1 MPLILTLFK
10 STCHNLNT
18 IQIKGA
24 VMFEKLGRTLFR
36 RRKGVLAGFIVVTIA
51 AGVIGSLVFARLEGG
66 GYSDPNSDSYKAAN
80 YLTDTFKVK
89 DPAIIFIIDA
99 GKSVADPAVAAEV
112 APIEAE
118 LRNRPGVER
127 TLSYW
132 SAGGAKQLVSS
143 DGNAAYLFIYGTEAD
158 LTSLDK
164 LASELQKKYDGEV
177 GNLRIYVGGFSTF
190 NNAINERISSDLKFA
205 EAISI
210 PLTFLFLLFVFGGLI
225 ASAMPVVVAIS
236 AILGAFVI
244 LYLISLATGVSIFAL
259 NLITGLGMGLGIDY
273 SLLIVNRFREELHS
287 GKSVEESVVQ
297 TVKTA
302 GRTVFFSGITV
313 MISLASL
320 MFFPQMFLKSFGYGG
335 VAVVAVAI
343 LGALVP
349 LPAILALL
357 GSRIDKFVVR
367 KSAITPKEDGRW
379 AHTARFVMKR
389 PVAVVFLSLLIL
401 GTLASP
407 IKDIVFSQVDTR
419 VLPAS
424 DKAAIAAQVGLDKFP
439 GEQANPIEI
448 VIPNGTSKLVA
459 INSFV
464 SELANVPGVINIAAP
479 ETVGTDIRI
488 AAIHSMGARSPAAEK
503 MITEIRAL
511 NVPEGTL
518 VGGVAAD
525 YADSQIG
532 IAKKLPLALGWIAI
546 GTLILL
552 FMFTGS
558 IILPIKA
565 VILNLL
571 SLSATLG
578 AMTWIFIGDNFTWLV
593 GSFTN
598 TGSIDTSI
606 VILIAVVAFGLS
618 MDYEVFL
625 LSRIKE
631 EHDAGHSNV
640 ESVALGLQKSARII
654 TAAAV
659 ILSTVFAI
667 FMTSGVTSIK
677 AMGFGVAFAILLDA
691 TLVRALLVP
700 ALMRLFGERNWWAP
714 KALKRFTIS
723 H

>member
-1 MPLILTLFK
+1 
-10 STCHNLNT
+10 
-18 IQIKGA
+18 
-24 VMFEKLGRTLFR
+24 MFEKLGHFLVR
-36 RRKGVLAGFIVVTIA
+36 RRKAVLAGFIVATIA
-51 AGVIGSLVFARLEGG
+51 AGVIGSLVLARLEGG
-66 GYSDPNSDSYKAAN
+66 GYSDPNSDSSKAAT

-89 DPAIIFIIDA
+89 DPAIIFIVDA

-112 APIEAE
+112 APIEAD
-118 LRNRPGVER
+118 LRSMPDIAK

-132 SAGGAKQLVSS
+132 SAGGAKQLMSE
-143 DGNAAYLFIYGTEAD
+143 DGNAAYLFIYGDEAD
-158 LTSLDK
+158 PTLLSG
-164 LASELQKKYDGEV
+164 LASDLRKKYDGQV
-177 GNLRIYVGGFSTF
+177 GNLRIYVGGIATF
-190 NNAINERISSDLKFA
+190 NDAINKRISSDLKFA

-225 ASAMPVVVAIS
+225 ASAMPVIVAVS
-236 AILGAFVI
+236 AILGAFLI
-244 LYLISLATGVSIFAL
+244 LYLISLVTGVSIFAL
-259 NLITGLGMGLGIDY
+259 NLVTGLGMGLGIDY
-273 SLLIVNRFREELHS
+273 SLLMVNRFREELHA
-287 GKSVEESVVQ
+287 GKSVEESVAQ

-313 MISLASL
+313 MISLAAL
-320 MFFPQMFLKSFGYGG
+320 TFFPQMFLKSFGYAG
-335 VAVVAVAI
+335 VSVVAIAI
-343 LGALVP
+343 LGALIP

-357 GSRIDKFVVR
+357 GNKIDKFVVR
-367 KSAITPKEDGRW
+367 KSAIVPKEDGRW
-379 AHTARFVMKR
+379 AHTARYVMKR
-389 PVAVVFLSLLIL
+389 PVAVVVLSLLIL

-424 DKAAIAAQVGLDKFP
+424 DKAAIAAKVGQDKFP
-439 GEQANPIEI
+439 GEQANPVEI
-448 VIPNGTSKLVA
+448 VIPNGTTKMVD

-464 SELANVPGVINIAAP
+464 SDLANVPGIINIGAP
-479 ETVGTDIRI
+479 ETVGSDVRI
-488 AAIHSMGARSPAAEK
+488 AAIHSMSARSPAAEN
-503 MITEIRAL
+503 MIIKIREL
-511 NVPEGTL
+511 KVPEGTL

-546 GTLILL
+546 GTLLLL

-565 VILNLL
+565 LILNLL

-578 AMTWIFIGDNFTWLV
+578 VMTWIFIGDNLTWLV

-631 EHDAGHSNV
+631 EHDAGHSNI

-659 ILSTVFAI
+659 ILSVVFAI
-667 FMTSGVTSIK
+667 FVTSGVTSIK

>member
-1 MPLILTLFK
+1 
-10 STCHNLNT
+10 
-18 IQIKGA
+18 
-24 VMFEKLGRTLFR
+24 MFEKLGRFLVR
-36 RRKGVLAGFIVVTIA
+36 RRKAVLAGFIVATIA
-51 AGVIGSLVFARLEGG
+51 AGVVGSLVFARLEGG

-118 LRNRPGVER
+118 LRNRPGVES

-273 SLLIVNRFREELHS
+273 SLLMVNRFREELKS
-287 GKSVEESVVQ
+287 GKSVEESVTQ

-335 VAVVAVAI
+335 VAVVAIAI
-343 LGALVP
+343 VGALIP

-357 GSRIDKFVVR
+357 GTKIDKFVVR

-379 AHTARFVMKR
+379 AHTARYVMKR
-389 PVAVVFLSLLIL
+389 PVAVVVLSLLIL
-401 GTLASP
+401 GTVASP

-424 DKAAIAAQVGLDKFP
+424 DKAAIAAKVGQDKFP
-439 GEQANPIEI
+439 GEQANPVEI
-448 VIPNGTSKLVA
+448 VIPNGTTKMIE

-464 SELANVPGVINIAAP
+464 SDLANVPGIINIGAP
-479 ETVGTDIRI
+479 ETVGSDVRI
-488 AAIHSMGARSPAAEK
+488 AAIHSMSARSPEAEN
-503 MITEIRAL
+503 MIIKIREL
-511 NVPEGTL
+511 KVPEGTL

-532 IAKKLPLALGWIAI
+532 IAKTLPLALGWIAI

-578 AMTWIFIGDNFTWLV
+578 AMTWIFIGGNMNWLV

-631 EHDAGHSNV
+631 EHDAGHSNI

-659 ILSTVFAI
+659 ILSVVFAI

>member
-1 MPLILTLFK
+1 
-10 STCHNLNT
+10 
-18 IQIKGA
+18 
-24 VMFEKLGRTLFR
+24 MFEKLGRTLFR
-36 RRKGVLAGFIVVTIA
+36 RRKAVLAGFIVATIA
-51 AGVIGSLVFARLEGG
+51 AGVIGSLVFSRLEGG

-118 LRNRPGVER
+118 LRNRPGVES

-143 DGNAAYLFIYGTEAD
+143 DGNAAYLFIYGAEAD

-225 ASAMPVVVAIS
+225 ASAMPVVVAVS

-244 LYLISLATGVSIFAL
+244 LYLISLATGVSIFSL

-273 SLLIVNRFREELHS
+273 SLLMVNRFREELHS
-287 GKSVEESVVQ
+287 GKSVEESVAQ

-335 VAVVAVAI
+335 VAVVAIAI
-343 LGALVP
+343 LGALIP

-357 GSRIDKFVVR
+357 GTKIDKFVVR

-401 GTLASP
+401 GTIASP

-448 VIPNGTSKLVA
+448 VIPNGTSKMVA

-464 SELANVPGVINIAAP
+464 SELANIPGVMNIGAP
-479 ETVGTDIRI
+479 ETVGTDVRI
-488 AAIHSMGARSPAAEK
+488 AAIHSMGARTPAAEK

-532 IAKKLPLALGWIAI
+532 IAKTLPIALGWIAV

-578 AMTWIFIGDNFTWLV
+578 AMTWIFIGGNLTWLV

-631 EHDAGHSNV
+631 EHDAGHSNI

-659 ILSTVFAI
+659 ILSVVFAI

>member
-1 MPLILTLFK
+1 
-10 STCHNLNT
+10 
-18 IQIKGA
+18 
-24 VMFEKLGRTLFR
+24 MFEKLGRTLFR
-36 RRKGVLAGFIVVTIA
+36 RRKAVLAGFIVATIA
-51 AGVIGSLVFARLEGG
+51 AGVIGSLVFSRLEGG
-66 GYSDPNSDSYKAAN
+66 GYSDPNSDSYKAVN

-118 LRNRPGVER
+118 LRNRPGVET

-132 SAGGAKQLVSS
+132 SSGGAKQLVSE

-225 ASAMPVVVAIS
+225 ASAMPVVVAVS

-273 SLLIVNRFREELHS
+273 SLLMVNRFREELHS
-287 GKSVEESVVQ
+287 GKSVEESVAQ

-335 VAVVAVAI
+335 VAVVAIAI
-343 LGALVP
+343 LGALIP

-357 GSRIDKFVVR
+357 GTKIDKFVVR

-401 GTLASP
+401 GTIASP

-424 DKAAIAAQVGLDKFP
+424 DKAAIAAQVGLEKFP

-448 VIPNGTSKLVA
+448 VIPNGTSKMVA

-464 SELANVPGVINIAAP
+464 SDLANIPGVMNIGAP
-479 ETVGTDIRI
+479 ETVGTDVRI
-488 AAIHSMGARSPAAEK
+488 AAIHSMGARTPAAEK

-532 IAKKLPLALGWIAI
+532 IAKTLPIALGWIAV

-578 AMTWIFIGDNFTWLV
+578 AMTWIFIGGHLTWLV

-659 ILSTVFAI
+659 ILSVVFAI

-677 AMGFGVAFAILLDA
+677 TMGFGVAFAILLDA

>member
-1 MPLILTLFK
+1 
-10 STCHNLNT
+10 
-18 IQIKGA
+18 
-24 VMFEKLGRTLFR
+24 MFEKLGHFLVR
-36 RRKGVLAGFIVVTIA
+36 RRKSVLAGFIVATIA
-51 AGVIGSLVFARLEGG
+51 AGVVGSLVFARLEGG
-66 GYSDPNSDSYKAAN
+66 GYSDPGSDSYKAAT

-112 APIEAE
+112 APIEAD
-118 LRNRPGVER
+118 LRSMPDIAK

-132 SAGGAKQLVSS
+132 SAGGAKQLMSA
-143 DGNAAYLFIYGTEAD
+143 DGNSAYLFIYGHDSDPT
-158 LTSLDK
+158 LLSS
-164 LASELQKKYDGEV
+164 LASDLQKKYDGKV
-177 GNLRIYVGGFSTF
+177 GNLRIYVGGIAMF
-190 NNAINERISSDLKFA
+190 NDAINKKISGDLKFA
-205 EAISI
+205 EIISI

-225 ASAMPVVVAIS
+225 ASAMPVVVAVS
-236 AILGAFVI
+236 AILGAFLI
-244 LYLISLATGVSIFAL
+244 LYLISLFTGVSIFAL
-259 NLITGLGMGLGIDY
+259 NLVTGMGMGLGIDY
-273 SLLIVNRFREELHS
+273 SLLMVNRFREELHA
-287 GKSVEESVVQ
+287 GKSVEEAVAT

-313 MISLASL
+313 MISLAAL
-320 MFFPQMFLKSFGYGG
+320 MFFPQMFLKSFGYAG
-335 VAVVAVAI
+335 VSVVAIAI
-343 LGALVP
+343 LGALIP

-357 GSRIDKFVVR
+357 GTKIDKFVVR
-367 KSAITPKEDGRW
+367 KSSITPKEDGRW
-379 AHTARFVMKR
+379 AHTARYVMKR
-389 PVAVVFLSLLIL
+389 PVAVVVLSLLIL

-407 IKDIVFSQVDTR
+407 IKDIVFSQADTR

-424 DKAAIAAQVGLDKFP
+424 NKAAIATQVGLEKFP

-448 VIPNGTSKLVA
+448 VIPNGTSKMVE
-459 INSFV
+459 INSFA
-464 SELANVPGVINIAAP
+464 SDLANVPGVVAVGAP
-479 ETVGTDIRI
+479 ETAGTDIRI
-488 AAIHSMGARSPAAEK
+488 AAIHSMGARSPAAEN
-503 MITEIRAL
+503 MIKEIRAL
-511 NVPEGTL
+511 TVPEGTL

-532 IAKKLPLALGWIAI
+532 IAKKLSFALLWIALG
-546 GTLILL
+546 TLLLL

-578 AMTWIFIGDNFTWLV
+578 VLTWIFIGGNMNWLV

-598 TGSIDTSI
+598 TGSIDTSM

-631 EHDAGHSNV
+631 EHDAGHSNI

-659 ILSTVFAI
+659 ILAVVFAI
-667 FMTSGVTSIK
+667 FVTSGVTSIK
-677 AMGFGVAFAILLDA
+677 TMGFGVAFAILLDA

>member
-1 MPLILTLFK
+1 
-10 STCHNLNT
+10 
-18 IQIKGA
+18 
-24 VMFEKLGRTLFR
+24 MFEKLGHTLFR
-36 RRKGVLAGFIVVTIA
+36 RRKAVLAGFIVATIA

-66 GYSDPNSDSYKAAN
+66 GYSDPNSDSSKAAT

-118 LRNRPGVER
+118 LRNRPGVAS

-132 SAGGAKQLVSS
+132 SAGGAKQLASE
-143 DGNAAYLFIYGTEAD
+143 DGNSAYLFIYSTDAD
-158 LTSLDK
+158 LTSLDS

-190 NNAINERISSDLKFA
+190 NNAINKRISSDLKFA

-357 GSRIDKFVVR
+357 GTKIDKFVVR

-448 VIPNGTSKLVA
+448 VIPNGTSKLVV

-464 SELANVPGVINIAAP
+464 SELANVPGVINIGAP
-479 ETVGTDIRI
+479 ETVGADIRI

-578 AMTWIFIGDNFTWLV
+578 VMTWIFIGGNFTWLV

>member
-1 MPLILTLFK
+1 
-10 STCHNLNT
+10 
-18 IQIKGA
+18 
-24 VMFEKLGRTLFR
+24 MFEKLGHTLFR
-36 RRKGVLAGFIVVTIA
+36 RRKAVLAGFIVATIA

-66 GYSDPNSDSYKAAN
+66 GYSDPNSDSSKAAT

-99 GKSVADPAVAAEV
+99 GKSVADPTVAAEV

-118 LRNRPGVER
+118 LRNRPGVAN

-132 SAGGAKQLVSS
+132 SAGGAKQLASE
-143 DGNAAYLFIYGTEAD
+143 DGNSAYLFIYGTDAD
-158 LTSLDK
+158 LTSLDS

-190 NNAINERISSDLKFA
+190 NNAINKRISSDLKFA

-357 GSRIDKFVVR
+357 GTKIDKFVVR
-367 KSAITPKEDGRW
+367 KGAITPKEDGRW

-464 SELANVPGVINIAAP
+464 SELANVPGVINIGAP

-532 IAKKLPLALGWIAI
+532 IAKNLPLALGWIAI

>member
-1 MPLILTLFK
+1 
-10 STCHNLNT
+10 
-18 IQIKGA
+18 
-24 VMFEKLGRTLFR
+24 MFEKLGRTLFR
-36 RRKGVLAGFIVVTIA
+36 RRKAVLAGFIVATIA

-66 GYSDPNSDSYKAAN
+66 GYSDPNSDSYKAVN

-118 LRNRPGVER
+118 LRNRPGVET

-132 SAGGAKQLVSS
+132 SSGGAKQLVSE

-225 ASAMPVVVAIS
+225 ASAMPVVVAVS

-273 SLLIVNRFREELHS
+273 SLLMVNRFREELHS
-287 GKSVEESVVQ
+287 GKSVEESVAQ

-335 VAVVAVAI
+335 VAVVAIAI
-343 LGALVP
+343 LGALIP

-357 GSRIDKFVVR
+357 GTKIDKFVVR

-401 GTLASP
+401 GTIASP

-424 DKAAIAAQVGLDKFP
+424 DKAAIAAQVGLEKFP

-448 VIPNGTSKLVA
+448 VIPNGTSKMVA

-464 SELANVPGVINIAAP
+464 SELANIPGVMNIGAP
-479 ETVGTDIRI
+479 ETVGTDVRI
-488 AAIHSMGARSPAAEK
+488 AAIHSMGARTPAAEK

-532 IAKKLPLALGWIAI
+532 IAKTLPLALGWIAV

-578 AMTWIFIGDNFTWLV
+578 AMTWIFIGGHLTWLV
-593 GSFTN
+593 GTFTN

-631 EHDAGHSNV
+631 EHDAGHSNI

-659 ILSTVFAI
+659 ILSVVFAI

-677 AMGFGVAFAILLDA
+677 TMGFGVAFAILLDA

>member
-1 MPLILTLFK
+1 
-10 STCHNLNT
+10 
-18 IQIKGA
+18 
-24 VMFEKLGRTLFR
+24 MFEKLGRTLFR
-36 RRKGVLAGFIVVTIA
+36 RRKAVLAGFIVSTIA
-51 AGVIGSLVFARLEGG
+51 AGVLGSLVFARLEGG

-118 LRNRPGVER
+118 LRNRPGVES

-132 SAGGAKQLVSS
+132 SAGGAKELVSN

-164 LASELQKKYDGEV
+164 LAAELQKKYDGEV

-273 SLLIVNRFREELHS
+273 SLLMVNRFREELHS
-287 GKSVEESVVQ
+287 GKSVEEAVTQ

-335 VAVVAVAI
+335 VAVVAIAI
-343 LGALVP
+343 LGALIP

-357 GSRIDKFVVR
+357 GTKIDKFVVR
-367 KSAITPKEDGRW
+367 KGAITPKEDGRW

-389 PVAVVFLSLLIL
+389 PVAVVFISLLIL
-401 GTLASP
+401 GTIASP

-424 DKAAIAAQVGLDKFP
+424 DKAAIAAQVGLEKFP
-439 GEQANPIEI
+439 GEQANPIEV
-448 VIPNGTSKLVA
+448 VIPNGASKMVA

-464 SELANVPGVINIAAP
+464 SELANVPGVINIGAP
-479 ETVGTDIRI
+479 ETVGTDVRI
-488 AAIHSMGARSPAAEK
+488 AAIHSMGARTPAAEK

-525 YADSQIG
+525 YADSQMG
-532 IAKKLPLALGWIAI
+532 IAEKLPLALGWIAI

-631 EHDAGHSNV
+631 EHDAGHPNV

-714 KALKRFTIS
+714 KALKRFTIN

>member
-1 MPLILTLFK
+1 
-10 STCHNLNT
+10 
-18 IQIKGA
+18 
-24 VMFEKLGRTLFR
+24 MFEKLGHFLVR
-36 RRKGVLAGFIVVTIA
+36 RRKSVLAGFIVTTIA

-66 GYSDPNSDSYKAAN
+66 GYSDPGSDSYKAAD
-80 YLTDTFKVK
+80 YLTETFKVK

-112 APIEAE
+112 APIEAG
-118 LRNRPGVER
+118 LRSMPDVDK

-132 SAGGAKQLVSS
+132 SAGGAKQLMSA
-143 DGNAAYLFIYGTEAD
+143 DGNSAYLFIYGHDANPV
-158 LTSLDK
+158 LLSG
-164 LASELQKKYDGEV
+164 LASDLQKKYDGKI
-177 GNLRIYVGGFSTF
+177 GNLRIYVGGIATF
-190 NNAINERISSDLKFA
+190 NDAINKKISNDLKIA

-210 PLTFLFLLFVFGGLI
+210 PLTFIFLLFVFGGLI
-225 ASAMPVVVAIS
+225 ASAMPVVVAVS
-236 AILGAFVI
+236 AILGAFLI
-244 LYLISLATGVSIFAL
+244 LYLISLFTGVSIFAL
-259 NLITGLGMGLGIDY
+259 NLVTGMGMGLGIDY
-273 SLLIVNRFREELHS
+273 SLLMVNRFREELHS
-287 GKSVEESVVQ
+287 GKSVEEAVAQ

-313 MISLASL
+313 MISLAAL
-320 MFFPQMFLKSFGYGG
+320 MFFPQMFLKSFGYAG
-335 VAVVAVAI
+335 VSVVAIAI
-343 LGALVP
+343 LGALIP

-357 GSRIDKFVVR
+357 GTKIDKFVVR
-367 KSAITPKEDGRW
+367 KSSITPKQDGRW
-379 AHTARFVMKR
+379 AHTARYVMKR
-389 PVAVVFLSLLIL
+389 PVSVVVLSLLIL

-407 IKDIVFSQVDTR
+407 IKDIVFSQADTR

-424 DKAAIAAQVGLDKFP
+424 NKAAIASQVGLDKFP

-448 VIPNGTSKLVA
+448 IIPNGTTNMVGV
-459 INSFV
+459 NSFV
-464 SELANVPGVINIAAP
+464 SNLANVSGVIAVGAP
-479 ETVGTDIRI
+479 ETAGTDIRI
-488 AAIHSMGARSPAAEK
+488 AAVHSMGARSPAAEK
-503 MITEIRAL
+503 MIKEIRSL
-511 NVPEGTL
+511 NVAKGTL

-546 GTLILL
+546 GTLLLL

-578 AMTWIFIGDNFTWLV
+578 VLTWIFIGGNLNWLV

-598 TGSIDTSI
+598 TGTIDTSM

-631 EHDAGHSNV
+631 EHDSGHSNI

-659 ILSTVFAI
+659 ILAVVFAI
-667 FMTSGVTSIK
+667 FVTSGVTSIK
-677 AMGFGVAFAILLDA
+677 TMGFGVAFAILLDA

>member
-1 MPLILTLFK
+1 
-10 STCHNLNT
+10 
-18 IQIKGA
+18 
-24 VMFEKLGRTLFR
+24 MFEKLGHFLVR
-36 RRKGVLAGFIVVTIA
+36 RRKAVLAGFIVSTIA
-51 AGVIGSLVFARLEGG
+51 AGVVGSLVLARLEGG
-66 GYSDPNSDSYKAAN
+66 GYSDPNSDSSKAAT

-89 DPAIIFIIDA
+89 DPAIIFIVDA

-112 APIEAE
+112 APIEAD
-118 LRNRPGVER
+118 LRSMPDIAK

-132 SAGGAKQLVSS
+132 SAGGAKQLMSE
-143 DGNAAYLFIYGTEAD
+143 DGNAAYLFIYGDEAD
-158 LTSLDK
+158 PTLLSG
-164 LASELQKKYDGEV
+164 LASDLRKKYDGQV
-177 GNLRIYVGGFSTF
+177 GNLRIYVGGIATF
-190 NNAINERISSDLKFA
+190 NDAINKRISSDLKFA

-225 ASAMPVVVAIS
+225 ASAMPVIVAVS
-236 AILGAFVI
+236 AILGAFLI
-244 LYLISLATGVSIFAL
+244 LYLISLVTGVSIFAL
-259 NLITGLGMGLGIDY
+259 NLVTGLGMGLGIDY
-273 SLLIVNRFREELHS
+273 SLLMVNRFREELHA
-287 GKSVEESVVQ
+287 GKSVEESVAQ

-313 MISLASL
+313 MISLAAL
-320 MFFPQMFLKSFGYGG
+320 TFFPQMFLKSFGYAG
-335 VAVVAVAI
+335 VSVVAIAI
-343 LGALVP
+343 LGALIP

-357 GSRIDKFVVR
+357 GNKIDKFVVR
-367 KSAITPKEDGRW
+367 KSAIVPKEDGRW
-379 AHTARFVMKR
+379 AHTARYVMKR
-389 PVAVVFLSLLIL
+389 PVAVVVLSLLIL

-424 DKAAIAAQVGLDKFP
+424 DKAAIAAKVGQDKFP
-439 GEQANPIEI
+439 GEQANPVEI
-448 VIPNGTSKLVA
+448 VIPNGTTKMVD

-464 SELANVPGVINIAAP
+464 SDLANVPGIINIGAP
-479 ETVGTDIRI
+479 ETVGSDVRI
-488 AAIHSMGARSPAAEK
+488 AAIHSMSARSPEAEN
-503 MITEIRAL
+503 MIIKIREL
-511 NVPEGTL
+511 KVPEGTL

-546 GTLILL
+546 GTLLLL

-565 VILNLL
+565 LILNLL

-578 AMTWIFIGDNFTWLV
+578 VMTWIFIGDNLTWLV

-631 EHDAGHSNV
+631 EHDAGHSNI

-659 ILSTVFAI
+659 ILSVVFAI
-667 FMTSGVTSIK
+667 FVTSGVTSIK

>member
-1 MPLILTLFK
+1 
-10 STCHNLNT
+10 
-18 IQIKGA
+18 
-24 VMFEKLGRTLFR
+24 MFEKLGHFLVR
-36 RRKGVLAGFIVVTIA
+36 RRKSVLAGFIVATIA

-118 LRNRPGVER
+118 LRNRPGVET

-132 SAGGAKQLVSS
+132 SAGGAKQLVSE

-259 NLITGLGMGLGIDY
+259 NLVTGLGMGLGIDY
-273 SLLIVNRFREELHS
+273 SLLMVNRFREELHS
-287 GKSVEESVVQ
+287 GKNVEESVAQ

-335 VAVVAVAI
+335 VAVVAIAI
-343 LGALVP
+343 VGALIP

-357 GSRIDKFVVR
+357 GTKIDKFVVR

-401 GTLASP
+401 GTIASP

-424 DKAAIAAQVGLDKFP
+424 DKAAIAAQVGLEKFP

-448 VIPNGTSKLVA
+448 VIPNGTSKMVA

-464 SELANVPGVINIAAP
+464 SELANIPGVMNIGAP
-479 ETVGTDIRI
+479 ETVGTDVRI
-488 AAIHSMGARSPAAEK
+488 AAIHSMGARTPAAEK

-532 IAKKLPLALGWIAI
+532 IAKTLPLALGWIAV

-578 AMTWIFIGDNFTWLV
+578 AMTWIFIGGHLTWLV

-631 EHDAGHSNV
+631 EHDAGHSNI

-659 ILSTVFAI
+659 ILSVVFAI

-677 AMGFGVAFAILLDA
+677 TMGFGVAFAILLDA

>member
-1 MPLILTLFK
+1 
-10 STCHNLNT
+10 
-18 IQIKGA
+18 
-24 VMFEKLGRTLFR
+24 MFEKLGHFLVR
-36 RRKGVLAGFIVVTIA
+36 RRKSVLAGFIVATIA
-51 AGVIGSLVFARLEGG
+51 AGVVGSLVFARLEGG
-66 GYSDPNSDSYKAAN
+66 GYSDPGSDSYKAAT

-112 APIEAE
+112 APIEAD
-118 LRNRPGVER
+118 LRSMPDIAK

-132 SAGGAKQLVSS
+132 SAGGAKQLMSA
-143 DGNAAYLFIYGTEAD
+143 DGNSAYLFIYGHDSDPT
-158 LTSLDK
+158 LLSS
-164 LASELQKKYDGEV
+164 LASDLQKKYDGKV
-177 GNLRIYVGGFSTF
+177 GNLRIYVGGIAMF
-190 NNAINERISSDLKFA
+190 NDAINKKISGDLKFA
-205 EAISI
+205 EIISI

-225 ASAMPVVVAIS
+225 ASAMPVVVAVS
-236 AILGAFVI
+236 AILGAFLI
-244 LYLISLATGVSIFAL
+244 LYLISLFTGVSIFAL
-259 NLITGLGMGLGIDY
+259 NLVTGMGMGLGIDY
-273 SLLIVNRFREELHS
+273 SLLMVNRFREELHA
-287 GKSVEESVVQ
+287 GKSVEEAVAT

-313 MISLASL
+313 MISLAAL
-320 MFFPQMFLKSFGYGG
+320 MFFPQMFLKSFGYAG
-335 VAVVAVAI
+335 VSVVAIAI
-343 LGALVP
+343 LGALIP

-357 GSRIDKFVVR
+357 GTKIDKFIVR
-367 KSAITPKEDGRW
+367 KSSITPKEDGRW
-379 AHTARFVMKR
+379 AHTARYVMKR
-389 PVAVVFLSLLIL
+389 PVAVVVLSLLIL

-407 IKDIVFSQVDTR
+407 IKDIVFSQADTR

-424 DKAAIAAQVGLDKFP
+424 NKAAIASQVGLEKFP

-448 VIPNGTSKLVA
+448 VIPNGTSKMVE
-459 INSFV
+459 INSFA
-464 SELANVPGVINIAAP
+464 SDLANVPGVVAVGAP
-479 ETVGTDIRI
+479 ETAGTDIRI
-488 AAIHSMGARSPAAEK
+488 AAIHSMGARSPEAEK
-503 MITEIRAL
+503 MIKEIRAL
-511 NVPEGTL
+511 TVPEGTL

-532 IAKKLPLALGWIAI
+532 IAKKLPLALLWIAL
-546 GTLILL
+546 GTLLLL

-578 AMTWIFIGDNFTWLV
+578 VLTWIFIGGNMNWLV

-598 TGSIDTSI
+598 TGSIDTSM

-631 EHDAGHSNV
+631 EHDAGHSNI

-659 ILSTVFAI
+659 ILAVVFAI
-667 FMTSGVTSIK
+667 FVTSGVTSIK
-677 AMGFGVAFAILLDA
+677 TMGFGVAFAILLDA

-714 KALKRFTIS
+714 KALKRFTIN

>member
-1 MPLILTLFK
+1 
-10 STCHNLNT
+10 
-18 IQIKGA
+18 
-24 VMFEKLGRTLFR
+24 MFEKLGHTLFR
-36 RRKGVLAGFIVVTIA
+36 RRKAVLAGFIVATIA

-66 GYSDPNSDSYKAAN
+66 GYSDPNSDSSKAAT

-118 LRNRPGVER
+118 LRNRPGVAS

-132 SAGGAKQLVSS
+132 SAGGAKQLASE
-143 DGNAAYLFIYGTEAD
+143 DGNSAYLFIYGTESD

-164 LASELQKKYDGEV
+164 LAAELQKKYDGEV

-190 NNAINERISSDLKFA
+190 NNAINKRISSDLKFA

-357 GSRIDKFVVR
+357 GTKIDKFVVR

-464 SELANVPGVINIAAP
+464 SELANVPGVINIGAP
-479 ETVGTDIRI
+479 ETVGADIRI

-578 AMTWIFIGDNFTWLV
+578 VMTWIFIGDNFTWLV

>member
-1 MPLILTLFK
+1 
-10 STCHNLNT
+10 
-18 IQIKGA
+18 
-24 VMFEKLGRTLFR
+24 MFEKLGRTLFR
-36 RRKGVLAGFIVVTIA
+36 RRKAVLAGFIVATIA
-51 AGVIGSLVFARLEGG
+51 AGVIGSLVFSRLEGG
-66 GYSDPNSDSYKAAN
+66 GYSDPNSDSYKAVN

-118 LRNRPGVER
+118 LRNRPGVET

-132 SAGGAKQLVSS
+132 SSGGAKQLVSE

-225 ASAMPVVVAIS
+225 ASAMPVVVAVS

-244 LYLISLATGVSIFAL
+244 LYLISLATGVSIFSL

-273 SLLIVNRFREELHS
+273 SLLMVNRFREELHS
-287 GKSVEESVVQ
+287 GKSVEESVAQ

-335 VAVVAVAI
+335 VAVVAIAI
-343 LGALVP
+343 LGALIP

-357 GSRIDKFVVR
+357 GTKIDKFVVR

-401 GTLASP
+401 GTIASP

-424 DKAAIAAQVGLDKFP
+424 DKAAIAAQVGLEKFP

-448 VIPNGTSKLVA
+448 VIPNGTSKMVA

-464 SELANVPGVINIAAP
+464 SELANIPGVMNIGAP
-479 ETVGTDIRI
+479 ETVGTDVRI
-488 AAIHSMGARSPAAEK
+488 AAIHSMGARTPAAET

-532 IAKKLPLALGWIAI
+532 IAKTLPIALGWIAV

-578 AMTWIFIGDNFTWLV
+578 AMTWIFIGDNLTWLV

-631 EHDAGHSNV
+631 EHDAGHSNI

-659 ILSTVFAI
+659 ILSVVFAI

-677 AMGFGVAFAILLDA
+677 TMGFGVAFAILLDA

>member
-1 MPLILTLFK
+1 
-10 STCHNLNT
+10 
-18 IQIKGA
+18 
-24 VMFEKLGRTLFR
+24 MFEKLGHALVR
-36 RRKGVLAGFIVVTIA
+36 RRKAVLAGFIVTTIA
-51 AGVIGSLVFARLEGG
+51 AGVVGSLVFARLEGG
-66 GYSDPNSDSYKAAN
+66 GYSDPGSDSWKAAT

-112 APIEAE
+112 APIEAD
-118 LRNRPGVER
+118 LRSIPDIAK

-132 SAGGAKQLVSS
+132 SAGGAKQLMSE
-143 DGNAAYLFIYGTEAD
+143 DGDAAYLFIYGRDAD
-158 LTSLDK
+158 PTLLSS
-164 LASELQKKYDGEV
+164 LASNLQKKYDGKI
-177 GNLRIYVGGFSTF
+177 GNLRIYVGGFSMF
-190 NNAINERISSDLKFA
+190 NAEINKKISSDLKFA

-225 ASAMPVVVAIS
+225 ASAMPVIVAVS
-236 AILGAFVI
+236 AILGAFLI
-244 LYLISLATGVSIFAL
+244 LYLISLITGVSIFAL
-259 NLITGLGMGLGIDY
+259 NLVTGLGMGLGIDY
-273 SLLIVNRFREELHS
+273 SLLMVNRFREELHA
-287 GKSVEESVVQ
+287 GKSVEEAVAQ
-297 TVKTA
+297 TVATA
-302 GRTVFFSGITV
+302 GKTVFFSGITV

-320 MFFPQMFLKSFGYGG
+320 MFFPQMFLKSFGYAG
-335 VAVVAVAI
+335 VSVVAIAI
-343 LGALVP
+343 LGALIP

-357 GSRIDKFVVR
+357 GTKIDKFVVR

-379 AHTARFVMKR
+379 AHTARYVMKR
-389 PVAVVFLSLLIL
+389 PVAVVVLSLLIL
-401 GTLASP
+401 GTLTSP

-424 DKAAIAAQVGLDKFP
+424 NRAAITAQVGLEKFP

-448 VIPNGTSKLVA
+448 IIPNGTAKMVE
-459 INSFV
+459 INTFV
-464 SELANVPGVINIAAP
+464 SDLANIPGVVAVGAP
-479 ETVGTDIRI
+479 ETAGTDIRI
-488 AAIHSMGARSPAAEK
+488 AAIHSMSARSPAAEN
-503 MITEIRAL
+503 MIIKIREL
-511 NVPEGTL
+511 KVPEGTL

-532 IAKKLPLALGWIAI
+532 IAKKLPLALLWIAL
-546 GTLILL
+546 GTLLLL

-571 SLSATLG
+571 SLSATMGVL
-578 AMTWIFIGDNFTWLV
+578 TWIFIGGNLNWLV

-606 VILIAVVAFGLS
+606 AILIAVVAFGLS

-631 EHDAGHSNV
+631 EHDAGHSNI

-659 ILSTVFAI
+659 ILSVVFAI
-667 FMTSGVTSIK
+667 FMTSGITSIK
-677 AMGFGVAFAILLDA
+677 TMGFGVAFAILLDA

>member
-1 MPLILTLFK
+1 
-10 STCHNLNT
+10 
-18 IQIKGA
+18 
-24 VMFEKLGRTLFR
+24 MFEKLGHFLVR
-36 RRKGVLAGFIVVTIA
+36 RRKSVLAGFIVATIA
-51 AGVIGSLVFARLEGG
+51 AGVVGSLVFARLEGG
-66 GYSDPNSDSYKAAN
+66 GYSDPGSDSYKAAT

-112 APIEAE
+112 APIEAD
-118 LRNRPGVER
+118 LRSMPDIAK

-132 SAGGAKQLVSS
+132 SAGGAKQLMSA
-143 DGNAAYLFIYGTEAD
+143 DGNSAYLFIYGHDSDPT
-158 LTSLDK
+158 LLSS
-164 LASELQKKYDGEV
+164 LASDLQKKYDGKV
-177 GNLRIYVGGFSTF
+177 GNLKIYVGGIAMF
-190 NNAINERISSDLKFA
+190 NDAINKKISGDLKFA
-205 EAISI
+205 EIISI

-225 ASAMPVVVAIS
+225 ASAMPVVVAVS
-236 AILGAFVI
+236 AILGAFLI
-244 LYLISLATGVSIFAL
+244 LYLISLFTGVSIFAL
-259 NLITGLGMGLGIDY
+259 NLVTGMGMGLGIDY
-273 SLLIVNRFREELHS
+273 SLLMVNRFREELHA
-287 GKSVEESVVQ
+287 GKSVEEAVAT

-313 MISLASL
+313 MISLAAL
-320 MFFPQMFLKSFGYGG
+320 MFFPQMFLKSFGYAG
-335 VAVVAVAI
+335 VSVVAIAI
-343 LGALVP
+343 LGALIP

-357 GSRIDKFVVR
+357 GTKIDKFVVR
-367 KSAITPKEDGRW
+367 KSSITPKEDGRW
-379 AHTARFVMKR
+379 AHTARYVMKR
-389 PVAVVFLSLLIL
+389 PVAVVVLSLLIL

-407 IKDIVFSQVDTR
+407 IKDIVFSQADTR

-424 DKAAIAAQVGLDKFP
+424 NKAAIATQVGLEKFP
-439 GEQANPIEI
+439 GQQANPIEI
-448 VIPNGTSKLVA
+448 VIPNGTSKMVE
-459 INSFV
+459 INSFA
-464 SELANVPGVINIAAP
+464 SDLANVPGVVAVGAP
-479 ETVGTDIRI
+479 ETAGTDIRI
-488 AAIHSMGARSPAAEK
+488 AAIHSMGARSPEAEK
-503 MITEIRAL
+503 MIKEIRAL
-511 NVPEGTL
+511 TVPEGTL

-532 IAKKLPLALGWIAI
+532 IAKKLPLALLWIAL
-546 GTLILL
+546 GTLLLL

-578 AMTWIFIGDNFTWLV
+578 VLTWIFIGGNMNWLV

-598 TGSIDTSI
+598 TGSIDTSM

-631 EHDAGHSNV
+631 EHDAGHSNI

-659 ILSTVFAI
+659 ILAVVFAI
-667 FMTSGVTSIK
+667 FVTSGVTSIK
-677 AMGFGVAFAILLDA
+677 TMGFGVAFAILLDA

-714 KALKRFTIS
+714 KALKRFTIN

>member
-1 MPLILTLFK
+1 
-10 STCHNLNT
+10 
-18 IQIKGA
+18 
-24 VMFEKLGRTLFR
+24 MFEKLGHVLVR
-36 RRKGVLAGFIVVTIA
+36 RRKSVLAGFIVAVIA

-66 GYSDPNSDSYKAAN
+66 GYSDPKSDSWKAAT

-99 GKSVADPAVAAEV
+99 GKSVSDPAVAAEV
-112 APIEAE
+112 APIEAD
-118 LRNRPGVER
+118 LRAEPEIAK

-132 SAGGAKQLVSS
+132 SAGGAKQLVSA
-143 DGNAAYLFIYGTEAD
+143 DGNSAYLFIYGHKAD
-158 LTSLDK
+158 PTLLSSLSGK
-164 LASELQKKYDGEV
+164 LQEKYDKKI

-190 NNAINERISSDLKFA
+190 NHAVNTKISGDLALA
-205 EAISI
+205 ESISI

-225 ASAMPVVVAIS
+225 ASAMPVVVGVS
-236 AILGAFVI
+236 AILGSFLI
-244 LYLISLATGVSIFAL
+244 LYLISLFTGVSIFAL
-259 NLITGLGMGLGIDY
+259 NLVTGMGMGLGIDY
-273 SLLIVNRFREELHS
+273 SLLMVNRFREELHA
-287 GKSVEESVVQ
+287 GKTVEESVAQ

-302 GRTVFFSGITV
+302 GKTVFFSGITV

-320 MFFPQMFLKSFGYGG
+320 MFFPQMFLKSFGYAG
-335 VAVVAVAI
+335 VSVVAVAI
-343 LGALVP
+343 IGALIP

-357 GSRIDKFVVR
+357 GTKIDKFVVR

-389 PVAVVFLSLLIL
+389 PVAVVVLSLLVL

-407 IKDIVFSQVDTR
+407 LKDIVFSQVDTR

-424 DKAAIAAQVGLDKFP
+424 NKAAIAAKVGLDKFP
-439 GEQANPIEI
+439 GQQGNPIEI
-448 VIPNGTSKLVA
+448 IIPAGTTKMTEV
-459 INSFV
+459 NNFV
-464 SELANVPGVINIAAP
+464 SNLANVPGVVAVGAP
-479 ETVGTDIRI
+479 EIAGTDIRI
-488 AAIHSMGARSPAAEK
+488 AAIHSMSSRSPAAEK
-503 MITEIRAL
+503 MIKEIRAL
-511 NVPEGTL
+511 RVPSGTL

-532 IAKKLPLALGWIAI
+532 IAKRLPLALLWIAI
-546 GTLILL
+546 GTLLLL

-578 AMTWIFIGDNFTWLV
+578 VLSWIFIGGHFNWLV

-598 TGSIDTSI
+598 TGTIDTSM

-631 EHDAGHSNV
+631 EHDAGHSNI
-640 ESVALGLQKSARII
+640 ESVAIGLQRSARII

-659 ILSTVFAI
+659 ILSVVFAI
-667 FMTSGVTSIK
+667 FVTSGVTSIK
-677 AMGFGVAFAILLDA
+677 TMGFGVAFAILLDA

-714 KALKRFTIS
+714 KALKRFTIN

>member
-1 MPLILTLFK
+1 
-10 STCHNLNT
+10 
-18 IQIKGA
+18 
-24 VMFEKLGRTLFR
+24 
-36 RRKGVLAGFIVVTIA
+36 
-51 AGVIGSLVFARLEGG
+51 
-66 GYSDPNSDSYKAAN
+66 
-80 YLTDTFKVK
+80 
-89 DPAIIFIIDA
+89 
-99 GKSVADPAVAAEV
+99 
-112 APIEAE
+112 
-118 LRNRPGVER
+118 
-127 TLSYW
+127 
-132 SAGGAKQLVSS
+132 
-143 DGNAAYLFIYGTEAD
+143 
-158 LTSLDK
+158 
-164 LASELQKKYDGEV
+164 
-177 GNLRIYVGGFSTF
+177 
-190 NNAINERISSDLKFA
+190 
-205 EAISI
+205 
-210 PLTFLFLLFVFGGLI
+210 
-225 ASAMPVVVAIS
+225 
-236 AILGAFVI
+236 
-244 LYLISLATGVSIFAL
+244 
-259 NLITGLGMGLGIDY
+259 MGLGIDY
-273 SLLIVNRFREELHS
+273 SLLIVNRFREELKS
-287 GKSVEESVVQ
+287 GKSVEEAVAQ

-335 VAVVAVAI
+335 VAVVAIAI
-343 LGALVP
+343 VGALIP

-357 GSRIDKFVVR
+357 GTKIDKFVVR

-401 GTLASP
+401 GTIASP

-424 DKAAIAAQVGLDKFP
+424 DKAAIAAQVGLEKFP

-448 VIPNGTSKLVA
+448 IVPNGTTKMVA

-464 SELANVPGVINIAAP
+464 SDLANVPGVMDIGAP

-488 AAIHSMGARSPAAEK
+488 AAIHSMGARTPAAEK

-532 IAKKLPLALGWIAI
+532 IAEKLPLALGWIAI

-578 AMTWIFIGDNFTWLV
+578 AMTWIFIGGHLTWLV

-631 EHDAGHSNV
+631 EHDAGHSNI

-654 TAAAV
+654 TAAAA
-659 ILSTVFAI
+659 ILSVVFAI

>member
-1 MPLILTLFK
+1 
-10 STCHNLNT
+10 
-18 IQIKGA
+18 
-24 VMFEKLGRTLFR
+24 MFEKLGHTLFR
-36 RRKGVLAGFIVVTIA
+36 RRKAVLAGFIVATIA

-66 GYSDPNSDSYKAAN
+66 GYSDPNSDSSKAAT

-118 LRNRPGVER
+118 LRNRPGVAS

-132 SAGGAKQLVSS
+132 SAGGAKQLASE
-143 DGNAAYLFIYGTEAD
+143 DGNSAYLFIYSTDAD
-158 LTSLDK
+158 LTSLDS

-190 NNAINERISSDLKFA
+190 NNAINKRISSDLKFA

-349 LPAILALL
+349 LPAILAML

-424 DKAAIAAQVGLDKFP
+424 DKAAIAAQVGLGKFP

-464 SELANVPGVINIAAP
+464 SELANVPGVINIGAP

-578 AMTWIFIGDNFTWLV
+578 VMTWIFIGDNFTWLV

>member
-1 MPLILTLFK
+1 
-10 STCHNLNT
+10 
-18 IQIKGA
+18 
-24 VMFEKLGRTLFR
+24 MFEKLGRTLFR
-36 RRKGVLAGFIVVTIA
+36 RRKAVLAGFIVATIA

-66 GYSDPNSDSYKAAN
+66 GYSDPNSDSYKAVN

-118 LRNRPGVER
+118 LRNRPGVES

-225 ASAMPVVVAIS
+225 ASAMPVVVAVS

-273 SLLIVNRFREELHS
+273 SLLMVNRFREELHS
-287 GKSVEESVVQ
+287 GKSVEESVAQ

-313 MISLASL
+313 MISL
-320 MFFPQMFLKSFGYGG
+320 
-335 VAVVAVAI
+335 
-343 LGALVP
+343 
-349 LPAILALL
+349 
-357 GSRIDKFVVR
+357 
-367 KSAITPKEDGRW
+367 EDGRW

-401 GTLASP
+401 GTIASP

-424 DKAAIAAQVGLDKFP
+424 DKAAIAAQVGLEKFP

-448 VIPNGTSKLVA
+448 VIPNGTSKMVA

-464 SELANVPGVINIAAP
+464 SDLANIPGVMNIGAP
-479 ETVGTDIRI
+479 ETVGTDVRI
-488 AAIHSMGARSPAAEK
+488 AAIHSMGARTPAAEK

-532 IAKKLPLALGWIAI
+532 IAKTLPIALGWIAV

-578 AMTWIFIGDNFTWLV
+578 AMTWIFIGGHLTWLV

-631 EHDAGHSNV
+631 EHDAGHSNI

-659 ILSTVFAI
+659 ILSVVFAI

-677 AMGFGVAFAILLDA
+677 TMGFGVAFAILLDA

>member
-1 MPLILTLFK
+1 
-10 STCHNLNT
+10 
-18 IQIKGA
+18 
-24 VMFEKLGRTLFR
+24 MFEKLGHFLVR
-36 RRKGVLAGFIVVTIA
+36 RRKAVLAGFIVATIA
-51 AGVIGSLVFARLEGG
+51 AGVVGSLVFARLEGG

-118 LRNRPGVER
+118 LRNRPGVES

-273 SLLIVNRFREELHS
+273 SLLMVNRFREELKS
-287 GKSVEESVVQ
+287 GKSVEESVTQ

-335 VAVVAVAI
+335 VAVVAIAI
-343 LGALVP
+343 VGALIP

-357 GSRIDKFVVR
+357 GTKIDKFVVR

-379 AHTARFVMKR
+379 AHTARYVMKR
-389 PVAVVFLSLLIL
+389 PVAVVVLSLLIL
-401 GTLASP
+401 GTVASP

-424 DKAAIAAQVGLDKFP
+424 DKAAIAAKVGQDKFP
-439 GEQANPIEI
+439 GEQANPVEI
-448 VIPNGTSKLVA
+448 VIPNGTTKMVE

-464 SELANVPGVINIAAP
+464 SDLANVPGIINIGAP
-479 ETVGTDIRI
+479 ETVGSDVRI
-488 AAIHSMGARSPAAEK
+488 AAIHSMGARSPEAEN
-503 MITEIRAL
+503 MIIKIREL
-511 NVPEGTL
+511 KVPEGTL

-532 IAKKLPLALGWIAI
+532 IAKTLPLALGWIAI

-565 VILNLL
+565 LILNLL

-578 AMTWIFIGDNFTWLV
+578 AMTWIFIGDNLTWLV

-631 EHDAGHSNV
+631 EHDAGHSNI

-659 ILSTVFAI
+659 ILSVVFAI

-714 KALKRFTIS
+714 KALKRFTIN

>member
-1 MPLILTLFK
+1 
-10 STCHNLNT
+10 
-18 IQIKGA
+18 
-24 VMFEKLGRTLFR
+24 MFEKLGHVLVR
-36 RRKGVLAGFIVVTIA
+36 RRKAVLAGFIVATIG
-51 AGVIGSLVFARLEGG
+51 AGVIGSLIFARLEGG
-66 GYSDPNSDSYKAAN
+66 GYSDPGSDSSKAAT
-80 YLTDTFKVK
+80 YLTDTFKVQ

-112 APIEAE
+112 ALIEAD
-118 LRNRPGVER
+118 LRSMPDIAK

-132 SAGGAKQLVSS
+132 SAGGAKQLVSE
-143 DGNAAYLFIYGTEAD
+143 DGNAAYLFIYGHDAD
-158 LTSLDK
+158 PTLLSG
-164 LASELQKKYDGEV
+164 LASILQEKYDGKI
-177 GNLRIYVGGFSTF
+177 GNLRIYVGGFSMF
-190 NNAINERISSDLKFA
+190 NDAINKKISGDLKLA

-225 ASAMPVVVAIS
+225 ASAMPVVVAVS
-236 AILGAFVI
+236 AILGAFLI
-244 LYLISLATGVSIFAL
+244 LYLISLVTGVSIFAL
-259 NLITGLGMGLGIDY
+259 NLVTGLGMGLGIDY
-273 SLLIVNRFREELHS
+273 SLLMVNRFREELHA
-287 GKSVEESVVQ
+287 GKSVEESVAQ

-302 GRTVFFSGITV
+302 GKTVFFSGVTV

-320 MFFPQMFLKSFGYGG
+320 MFFPQMFLKSFGYAG
-335 VAVVAVAI
+335 VSVVAVAI
-343 LGALVP
+343 LGALIP

-357 GSRIDKFVVR
+357 GTKIDKFVVR
-367 KSAITPKEDGRW
+367 RGAITPKEDGRW
-379 AHTARFVMKR
+379 AHTARFVMRR
-389 PVAVVFLSLLIL
+389 PVSVVVLSLLIL
-401 GTLASP
+401 GTLAAP
-407 IKDIVFSQVDTR
+407 LKDIVFSQVDTR

-424 DKAAIAAQVGLDKFP
+424 NKAAIAAQVGLEKFP

-448 VIPNGTSKLVA
+448 IIPNGTTKMVA
-459 INSFV
+459 INNFV
-464 SELANVPGVINIAAP
+464 SSLANIPGVVAVGAP
-479 ETVGTDIRI
+479 ETVGADIRI
-488 AAIHSMGARSPAAEK
+488 AAIHSMSARTPAAEK
-503 MITEIRAL
+503 MITEIRNL
-511 NVPEGTL
+511 KVPEGAL

-525 YADSQIG
+525 FADSQIG
-532 IAKKLPLALGWIAI
+532 IAKKLPLALLWIAI
-546 GTLILL
+546 GTLLLL

-578 AMTWIFIGDNFTWLV
+578 VLTWIFIGGNLNWLV

-598 TGSIDTSI
+598 TGTIDTSI
-606 VILIAVVAFGLS
+606 AILIAVVAFGLS

-631 EHDAGHSNV
+631 EHDAGHSNI

-659 ILSTVFAI
+659 ILSVVFAI

-677 AMGFGVAFAILLDA
+677 SMGFGVAFAILLDA

-700 ALMRLFGERNWWAP
+700 ALMRLFGEYNWWAP

>member
-1 MPLILTLFK
+1 
-10 STCHNLNT
+10 
-18 IQIKGA
+18 
-24 VMFEKLGRTLFR
+24 MFEKLGRTLFR
-36 RRKGVLAGFIVVTIA
+36 RRKGVLAGFIVATIA

-66 GYSDPNSDSYKAAN
+66 GYSDPNSDSYKAAE

-118 LRNRPGVER
+118 LRNRPGVES

-143 DGNAAYLFIYGTEAD
+143 DGNAAYLFIYGTDAD

-210 PLTFLFLLFVFGGLI
+210 PLTFIFLLFVFGGLI

-273 SLLIVNRFREELHS
+273 SLLMVNRFREELKS
-287 GKSVEESVVQ
+287 GKSVEEAVAQ

-335 VAVVAVAI
+335 VAVVAIAI
-343 LGALVP
+343 VGALIP

-357 GSRIDKFVVR
+357 GTKIDKFVVR

-401 GTLASP
+401 GTIASP

-448 VIPNGTSKLVA
+448 IVPNGASKMVA

-464 SELANVPGVINIAAP
+464 SDLANVPGVMNIGAP
-479 ETVGTDIRI
+479 ETVGTDVRI
-488 AAIHSMGARSPAAEK
+488 AAIHNMGARTPAAEK

-532 IAKKLPLALGWIAI
+532 IAKTLPLALGWIAI

-631 EHDAGHSNV
+631 EHDAGHSNI

-659 ILSTVFAI
+659 ILSVVFAI

-677 AMGFGVAFAILLDA
+677 TMGFGVAFAILLDA

>member
-1 MPLILTLFK
+1 
-10 STCHNLNT
+10 
-18 IQIKGA
+18 
-24 VMFEKLGRTLFR
+24 MFEKLGHFLVR
-36 RRKGVLAGFIVVTIA
+36 RRKAVLAGFIVATIA
-51 AGVIGSLVFARLEGG
+51 AGVVGSLVFARLEGG

-118 LRNRPGVER
+118 LRNRPGVES

-273 SLLIVNRFREELHS
+273 SLLMVNRFREELKS
-287 GKSVEESVVQ
+287 GKSVEESVTQ

-335 VAVVAVAI
+335 VAVVAIAI
-343 LGALVP
+343 VGALIP

-357 GSRIDKFVVR
+357 GTKIDKFVVR

-379 AHTARFVMKR
+379 AHTARYVMKR
-389 PVAVVFLSLLIL
+389 PVAVVVLSLLIL
-401 GTLASP
+401 GTVASP

-424 DKAAIAAQVGLDKFP
+424 DKAAIAAKVGQDKFP
-439 GEQANPIEI
+439 GEQANPVEI
-448 VIPNGTSKLVA
+448 VIPNGTTKMIE

-464 SELANVPGVINIAAP
+464 SDLANVPGIINIGAP
-479 ETVGTDIRI
+479 ETVGSDVRI
-488 AAIHSMGARSPAAEK
+488 AAIHSMGARSPEAEN
-503 MITEIRAL
+503 MIIKIREL
-511 NVPEGTL
+511 KVPEGTL

-532 IAKKLPLALGWIAI
+532 IAKTLPLALGWIAI

-565 VILNLL
+565 LILNLL

-578 AMTWIFIGDNFTWLV
+578 AMTWIFIGGNMNWLV

-631 EHDAGHSNV
+631 EHDAGHSNI

-659 ILSTVFAI
+659 ILSVVFAI

-714 KALKRFTIS
+714 KALKRFTIN

>member
-1 MPLILTLFK
+1 
-10 STCHNLNT
+10 
-18 IQIKGA
+18 
-24 VMFEKLGRTLFR
+24 MFEKLGHFLVR
-36 RRKGVLAGFIVVTIA
+36 RRKAVLAGFIVATIA
-51 AGVIGSLVFARLEGG
+51 AGVVGSLVFARLEGG

-118 LRNRPGVER
+118 LRNRPGVES

-273 SLLIVNRFREELHS
+273 SLLMVNRFREELKS
-287 GKSVEESVVQ
+287 GKSVEESVTQ

-335 VAVVAVAI
+335 VAVVAIAI
-343 LGALVP
+343 VGALIP

-357 GSRIDKFVVR
+357 GTKIDKFVVR

-379 AHTARFVMKR
+379 AHTARYVMKR
-389 PVAVVFLSLLIL
+389 PVAVVVLSLLIL
-401 GTLASP
+401 GTVASP

-424 DKAAIAAQVGLDKFP
+424 DKAAIAAKVGQDKFP
-439 GEQANPIEI
+439 GEQANPVEI
-448 VIPNGTSKLVA
+448 VIPNGTTKMVE

-464 SELANVPGVINIAAP
+464 SDLANVPGIINIGAP
-479 ETVGTDIRI
+479 ETVGTDVRI
-488 AAIHSMGARSPAAEK
+488 AAIHSMGARSPAAEN
-503 MITEIRAL
+503 MIIKIREL
-511 NVPEGTL
+511 KVPEGTL

-532 IAKKLPLALGWIAI
+532 IAKTLPLALGWIAI

-565 VILNLL
+565 LILNLL

-578 AMTWIFIGDNFTWLV
+578 AMTWIFIGGNMNWLV

-631 EHDAGHSNV
+631 EHDAGHSNI

-659 ILSTVFAI
+659 ILSVVFAI

>member
-1 MPLILTLFK
+1 
-10 STCHNLNT
+10 
-18 IQIKGA
+18 
-24 VMFEKLGRTLFR
+24 MFEKLGHTLFR
-36 RRKGVLAGFIVVTIA
+36 RRKAVLAGFIVATIA

-66 GYSDPNSDSYKAAN
+66 GYSDPNSDSSKAAT

-99 GKSVADPAVAAEV
+99 GKSVADPTVAAEV

-118 LRNRPGVER
+118 LRNRPGVAS

-132 SAGGAKQLVSS
+132 SASGAKQLASE
-143 DGNAAYLFIYGTEAD
+143 DGNSAYLFIYGTEAD

-164 LASELQKKYDGEV
+164 LAAELQKKYDGEV

-190 NNAINERISSDLKFA
+190 NNAINKRISSDLKFA

-349 LPAILALL
+349 LPAILAIL

-464 SELANVPGVINIAAP
+464 SELANVPGVINIGAP

-532 IAKKLPLALGWIAI
+532 IAKNLPLALGWIAI

-700 ALMRLFGERNWWAP
+700 ALMRLFGESNWWAP

>member
-1 MPLILTLFK
+1 
-10 STCHNLNT
+10 
-18 IQIKGA
+18 
-24 VMFEKLGRTLFR
+24 MFEKLGRILFI
-36 RRKGVLAGFIVVTIA
+36 RRKAVLAGFVVSTIA
-51 AGVIGSLVFARLEGG
+51 AGVIGSLVFSRLEGG
-66 GYSDPNSDSYKAAN
+66 GYSDPNSDSFKAAT

-112 APIEAE
+112 APIEAD
-118 LRNRPGVER
+118 LRTKPGVAN

-132 SAGGAKQLVSS
+132 SAGGAKELLSE
-143 DGNAAYLFIYGTEAD
+143 DGNAAYLFIYGDEAD
-158 LTSLDK
+158 PTLLSG
-164 LASELQKKYDGEV
+164 LASELAKKYDGKI
-177 GNLRIYVGGFSTF
+177 GTLRIYVGGIATF
-190 NNAINERISSDLKFA
+190 NDAINKRISSDLKFA

-210 PLTFLFLLFVFGGLI
+210 PLTFLFLLFVFGGFI
-225 ASAMPVVVAIS
+225 ASAMPVVVAVS
-236 AILGAFVI
+236 AILGAFLI

-273 SLLIVNRFREELHS
+273 SLLMVNRFREELNS

-313 MISLASL
+313 MISLAAL
-320 MFFPQMFLKSFGYGG
+320 MFFPQMFLKSFGYAG
-335 VAVVAVAI
+335 VSVVAVAI
-343 LGALVP
+343 VGALIP

-357 GSRIDKFVVR
+357 GNRINKFVVR
-367 KSAITPKEDGRW
+367 KGAITPKEDGRW

-389 PVAVVFLSLLIL
+389 PVTVVFLSLLIL
-401 GTLASP
+401 GTITSP
-407 IKDIVFSQVDTR
+407 IKDIVFSQVDSR

-424 DKAAIAAQVGLDKFP
+424 NKAAIAAQVGQEKFP
-439 GEQANPIEI
+439 GEQASPIEI
-448 VIPNGTSKLVA
+448 IVPEGSTKMVE
-459 INSFV
+459 INRFV
-464 SELANVPGVINIAAP
+464 SELANIPGVINIGAP
-479 ETVGTDIRI
+479 ETVGIDVRI

-503 MITEIRAL
+503 MIGEIRAL
-511 NVPEGTL
+511 DVPKGTL

-532 IAKKLPLALGWIAI
+532 IAEKLPLALGWIAI

-578 AMTWIFIGDNFTWLV
+578 AMTWIFIGGNLTWLV

>member
-1 MPLILTLFK
+1 
-10 STCHNLNT
+10 
-18 IQIKGA
+18 
-24 VMFEKLGRTLFR
+24 MFEKLGHFLVR
-36 RRKGVLAGFIVVTIA
+36 RRKAVLAGFIVATIA
-51 AGVIGSLVFARLEGG
+51 AGVIGSLVLARLEGG
-66 GYSDPNSDSYKAAN
+66 GYSDPNSDSSKAAT

-89 DPAIIFIIDA
+89 DPAIIFIVDA

-112 APIEAE
+112 APIEAD
-118 LRNRPGVER
+118 LRSMPDIAK

-132 SAGGAKQLVSS
+132 SAGGAKQLMSE
-143 DGNAAYLFIYGTEAD
+143 DGNAAYLFIYGDEAD
-158 LTSLDK
+158 PTLLSG
-164 LASELQKKYDGEV
+164 LASDLRKKYDGQV
-177 GNLRIYVGGFSTF
+177 GNLRIYVGGIATF
-190 NNAINERISSDLKFA
+190 NDAINKRISSDLKFA

-225 ASAMPVVVAIS
+225 ASAMPVIVAVS
-236 AILGAFVI
+236 AILGAFLI
-244 LYLISLATGVSIFAL
+244 LYLISLVTGVSIFAL
-259 NLITGLGMGLGIDY
+259 NLVTGLGMGLGIDY
-273 SLLIVNRFREELHS
+273 SLLMVNRFREELHA
-287 GKSVEESVVQ
+287 GKSVEESVAQ

-313 MISLASL
+313 MISLAAL
-320 MFFPQMFLKSFGYGG
+320 TFFPQMFLKSFGYAG
-335 VAVVAVAI
+335 VSVVAIAI
-343 LGALVP
+343 LGALIP

-357 GSRIDKFVVR
+357 GNKIDKFVVR
-367 KSAITPKEDGRW
+367 KSAIVPKEDGRW
-379 AHTARFVMKR
+379 AHTARYVMKR
-389 PVAVVFLSLLIL
+389 PVAVVVLSLLIL

-424 DKAAIAAQVGLDKFP
+424 DKAAIAAKVGQDKFP
-439 GEQANPIEI
+439 GEQANPVEI
-448 VIPNGTSKLVA
+448 VIPNGTTKMVD

-464 SELANVPGVINIAAP
+464 SDLANVPGIINIGAP
-479 ETVGTDIRI
+479 ETVGSDVRI
-488 AAIHSMGARSPAAEK
+488 AAIHSMSARSPEAEN
-503 MITEIRAL
+503 MIIKIREL
-511 NVPEGTL
+511 KVPEGTL

-546 GTLILL
+546 GTLLLL

-565 VILNLL
+565 LILNLL

-578 AMTWIFIGDNFTWLV
+578 VMTWIFIGDNLTWLV

-631 EHDAGHSNV
+631 EHDAGHSNI

-659 ILSTVFAI
+659 ILSVVFAI
-667 FMTSGVTSIK
+667 FVTSGVTSIK

>member
-1 MPLILTLFK
+1 
-10 STCHNLNT
+10 
-18 IQIKGA
+18 
-24 VMFEKLGRTLFR
+24 MFEKLGHFLVR
-36 RRKGVLAGFIVVTIA
+36 RRKSVLAGFIVATIA
-51 AGVIGSLVFARLEGG
+51 AGVVGSLVFARLEGG
-66 GYSDPNSDSYKAAN
+66 GYSDPGSDSYKAAT

-112 APIEAE
+112 APIEAD
-118 LRNRPGVER
+118 LRSMPDIAK

-132 SAGGAKQLVSS
+132 SAGGAKQLMSA
-143 DGNAAYLFIYGTEAD
+143 DGNSAYLFIYGHDSDPT
-158 LTSLDK
+158 LLSS
-164 LASELQKKYDGEV
+164 LASDLQKKYDGKV
-177 GNLRIYVGGFSTF
+177 GNLKIYVGGIAMF
-190 NNAINERISSDLKFA
+190 NDAINKKISGDLKFA
-205 EAISI
+205 EIISI

-225 ASAMPVVVAIS
+225 ASAMPVVVAVS
-236 AILGAFVI
+236 AILGAFLI
-244 LYLISLATGVSIFAL
+244 LYLISLFTGVSIFAL
-259 NLITGLGMGLGIDY
+259 NLVTGMGMGLGIDY
-273 SLLIVNRFREELHS
+273 SLLMVNRFREELHA
-287 GKSVEESVVQ
+287 GKSVEEAVAT

-313 MISLASL
+313 MISLAAL
-320 MFFPQMFLKSFGYGG
+320 MFFPQMFLKSFGYAG
-335 VAVVAVAI
+335 VSVVAIAI
-343 LGALVP
+343 LGALIP

-357 GSRIDKFVVR
+357 GTKIDKFVVR
-367 KSAITPKEDGRW
+367 KSSITPKEDGRW
-379 AHTARFVMKR
+379 AHTARYVMKR
-389 PVAVVFLSLLIL
+389 PVAVVVLSLLIL

-407 IKDIVFSQVDTR
+407 IKDIVFSQADTR

-424 DKAAIAAQVGLDKFP
+424 NKAAIATQVGLEKFP
-439 GEQANPIEI
+439 GQQANPIEI
-448 VIPNGTSKLVA
+448 VIPNGTSKMVD
-459 INSFV
+459 INSFA
-464 SELANVPGVINIAAP
+464 SDLANVPGVVAVGAP
-479 ETVGTDIRI
+479 ETAGTDIRI
-488 AAIHSMGARSPAAEK
+488 AAIHSMGARSPEAEK
-503 MITEIRAL
+503 MIKEIRAL
-511 NVPEGTL
+511 TVPEGTL

-532 IAKKLPLALGWIAI
+532 IAKKLPLALLWIAL
-546 GTLILL
+546 GTLLLL

-578 AMTWIFIGDNFTWLV
+578 VLTWIFIGGNMNWLV

-598 TGSIDTSI
+598 TGSIDTSM

-631 EHDAGHSNV
+631 EHDAGHSNI

-659 ILSTVFAI
+659 ILAVVFAI
-667 FMTSGVTSIK
+667 FVTSGVTSIK
-677 AMGFGVAFAILLDA
+677 TMGFGVAFAILLDA

-714 KALKRFTIS
+714 KALKRFTIN

>member
-1 MPLILTLFK
+1 
-10 STCHNLNT
+10 
-18 IQIKGA
+18 
-24 VMFEKLGRTLFR
+24 MFEKLGHLLVK
-36 RRKGVLAGFIVVTIA
+36 RRKSVLAGFIVVAIA

-66 GYSDPNSDSYKAAN
+66 GYSDPGSDSSKAAT
-80 YLTDTFKVK
+80 YLTDTFKVQ

-112 APIEAE
+112 APIEAD
-118 LRNRPGVER
+118 LRSMPDIAK

-132 SAGGAKQLVSS
+132 SAGGAKQLMSA
-143 DGNAAYLFIYGTEAD
+143 DGNSAYLFIYGHDSDPT
-158 LTSLDK
+158 LLSS
-164 LASELQKKYDGEV
+164 LASDLQKKYDGKV
-177 GNLRIYVGGFSTF
+177 GNLRIYVGGIAMF
-190 NNAINERISSDLKFA
+190 NDAINKKISNDLKVA
-205 EAISI
+205 EIISI

-225 ASAMPVVVAIS
+225 ASAMPVVVAVS
-236 AILGAFVI
+236 AILGAFLI
-244 LYLISLATGVSIFAL
+244 LYLISLFTGVSIFAL
-259 NLITGLGMGLGIDY
+259 NLVTGMGMGLGIDY
-273 SLLIVNRFREELHS
+273 SLLMVNRFREELHS
-287 GKSVEESVVQ
+287 GKSVEEAVAN

-313 MISLASL
+313 MISLAAL
-320 MFFPQMFLKSFGYGG
+320 MFFPQMFLKSFGYAG
-335 VAVVAVAI
+335 VSVVAIAI
-343 LGALVP
+343 LGALIP

-357 GSRIDKFVVR
+357 GTKIDKFVVR
-367 KSAITPKEDGRW
+367 KSSITPKEDGRW
-379 AHTARFVMKR
+379 AHTARYVMKR
-389 PVAVVFLSLLIL
+389 PVAVVVLSLLIL

-407 IKDIVFSQVDTR
+407 IKDIVFSQADTR

-424 DKAAIAAQVGLDKFP
+424 NKATIASQVGLEKFP

-448 VIPNGTSKLVA
+448 VIPNGTSKMVE
-459 INSFV
+459 INSFA
-464 SELANVPGVINIAAP
+464 SDLAIVPGVVAVGAP
-479 ETVGTDIRI
+479 ETAGTDIRI

-503 MITEIRAL
+503 MIKEIRAL
-511 NVPEGTL
+511 TVPEGTL

-532 IAKKLPLALGWIAI
+532 IAKKLPLALLWIAL
-546 GTLILL
+546 GTLLLL

-578 AMTWIFIGDNFTWLV
+578 VLTWIFIGGNMNWLV

-598 TGSIDTSI
+598 TGSIDTSM

-631 EHDAGHSNV
+631 EHDAGHSNI

-659 ILSTVFAI
+659 ILAVVFAI
-667 FMTSGVTSIK
+667 FVTSGVTSIK
-677 AMGFGVAFAILLDA
+677 TMGFGVAFAILLDA

-714 KALKRFTIS
+714 KALKRFTIN